1 MANLTITVDDDLLK
15 RARLK
20 AVAQGTSVNAVLRDY
35 LQQFAGDD
43 AARIAAVQRILE
55 LARSSKAARGDRRWT
70 RDELYDRKL

>member
-20 AVAQGTSVNAVLRDY
+20 AVAQGTSVNAVLRVY
-35 LQQFAGDD
+35 LEQFAGDD
-43 AARIAAVQRILE
+43 AARRAAVERILE
-55 LARSSKAARGDRRWT
+55 LARSSKASSGGRRWT